1 MIREIE
7 MQQHGSINSLALKGM
22 INSFSVKR
30 MMGRPLVVAIAVA
43 IVGVLGMLLVD
54 HGPWTRPHVQSAQI
68 ATYRTTGEAARA
80 VGATV
85 TPTEQKRLVE
95 PIAPGPKPAEP
106 PAPATQPVTH

>member
-1 MIREIE
+1 
-7 MQQHGSINSLALKGM
+7 MQWHGSINSL
-22 INSFSVKR
+22 SVKG
-30 MMGRPLVVAIAVA
+30 MMGRPLVAAIAVA

-68 ATYRTTGEAARA
+68 ATHRTTGEAARA

-95 PIAPGPKPAEP
+95 PIAPGPKLAEP
-106 PAPATQPVTH
+106 PAPATQPVTQ